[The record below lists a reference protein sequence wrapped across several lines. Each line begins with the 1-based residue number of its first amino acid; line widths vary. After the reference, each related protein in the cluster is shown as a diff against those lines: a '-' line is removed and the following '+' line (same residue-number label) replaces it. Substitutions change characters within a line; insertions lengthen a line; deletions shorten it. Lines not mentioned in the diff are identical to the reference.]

1 MPLRR
6 SAVLYL
12 GLLTGIV
19 TACAHRTVSSSP
31 LVSKA
36 CRPRVVGIGTRG
48 GGVSTLSAT
57 TQAIYTLKTAD
68 STIRGYIIAARGQ
81 PYWFEGTVFGSGRS
95 RINASGKREDTWR
108 SGRYSYTVVYDSISN
123 SIELAGTRVALDTGL
138 LVLLDRVDSVG
149 GKPSVVGSICPA
161 EVQWDNPVRPLLEA
175 LPALRRYAGS
185 DAGA

>member
-1 MPLRR
+1 
-6 SAVLYL
+6 
-12 GLLTGIV
+12 LT
-19 TACAHRTVSSSP
+19 
-31 LVSKA
+31 
-36 CRPRVVGIGTRG
+36 
-48 GGVSTLSAT
+48 AT

-81 PYWFEGTVFGSGRS
+81 PYWFEGTVFGSGGS

-108 SGRYSYTVVYDSISN
+108 SGRYSYTIVYDSISN
-123 SIELAGTRVALDTGL
+123 TIELEGTRVALDTGL

-149 GKPSVVGSICPA
+149 GPPAVVGSMCPA
-161 EVQWDNPVRPLLEA
+161 EVQWDNPVRPLLEV